1 MTVMPRPSILSV
13 EPYVGG
19 ESKIPGVNRVVK
31 LSSNEGAFGP
41 PPGAIEAIRAAM
53 QALGE
58 CSPNGRDYQT
68 APKGEYEIA
77 RKAYMERFS
86 FLDRMINELE
96 DEAIAIQGTI

>member
-1 MTVMPRPSILSV
+1 MNGHPV
-13 EPYVGG
+13 
-19 ESKIPGVNRVVK
+19 VNLNGTSRHALLEARMV
-31 LSSNEGAFGP
+31 
-41 PPGAIEAIRAAM
+41 AIEAVRVAM

-96 DEAIAIQGTI
+96 DEAIAIQGAT